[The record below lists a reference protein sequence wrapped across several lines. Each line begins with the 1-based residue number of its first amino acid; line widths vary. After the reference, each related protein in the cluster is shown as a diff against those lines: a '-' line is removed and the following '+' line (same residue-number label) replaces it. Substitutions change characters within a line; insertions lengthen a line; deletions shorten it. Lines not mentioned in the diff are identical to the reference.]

1 MNKRLLIIT
10 VLVMLVV
17 VGMIAGLFMG
27 SIQNALTLP
36 MMQMMGNGGDGGKG
50 GNSANGA
57 NTGGSKQGHAVAP
70 TVQAQKNPTAAK
82 NPTPGPN
89 ANQTAMQGQTPT
101 QGNLLAQDTFQRT
114 DQQFWGASSDGRQW
128 EGDANTSQFF
138 SIANAA
144 GRISNGQGSFNAV
157 LGDPIADAEVL
168 AGGSVNQ
175 FTGNTNFG
183 TVLRWT
189 DGDNWYKAL
198 LDGTHLN
205 ILKRVNGQST
215 TLESVPFITQADRV
229 YMLRFRA
236 IGAML
241 FARAWRV
248 DQTEPN
254 RWLVI
259 TSDSSLA
266 SGRVGLRVVVQPA
279 TIINVTS
286 FTAMSATL
294 NNDSTL

>member
-27 SIQNALTLP
+27 SIQKALTLP
-36 MMQMMGNGGDGGKG
+36 MMQMMGNGANG
-50 GNSANGA
+50 ANGA
-57 NTGGSKQGHAVAP
+57 NTNGNKHAVTPVA
-70 TVQAQKNPTAAK
+70 QGQKNPTAAK
-82 NPTPGPN
+82 NPTPSPN
-89 ANQTAMQGQTPT
+89 ANQAMQGQNITN

-114 DQQFWGASSDGRQW
+114 DQSLWGSSSDGRQW
-128 EGDANTSQFF
+128 EGDANTSPSF

-168 AGGSVNQ
+168 ASGSVNQ

-189 DGDNWYKAL
+189 DGNNWYKAL

-215 TLESVPFITQADRV
+215 TLESIHFTAQADRV

-254 RWLVI
+254 RWLAI
-259 TSDSSLA
+259 TSDNSLTT
-266 SGRVGLRVVVQPA
+266 GRVGLRVVIQPT

>member
-1 MNKRLLIIT
+1 MNKRVLIIT

-36 MMQMMGNGGDGGKG
+36 MMQMMGDGGNGGNG
-50 GNSANGA
+50 SNGA
-57 NTGGSKQGHAVAP
+57 TAAGNKQGHMVTP
-70 TVQAQKNPTAAK
+70 TAQGQKNPTTAK
-82 NPTPGPN
+82 KPTPSPN
-89 ANQTAMQGQTPT
+89 ANQTAMQGQTPN

-114 DQQFWGASSDGRQW
+114 DQQLWGASSDGRQW
-128 EGDANTSQFF
+128 EGDANTSQSF

-144 GRISNGQGSFNAV
+144 GRIANGQGSFNAV

-168 AGGSVNQ
+168 ASGSVSQ

-215 TLESVPFITQADRV
+215 TLESIPFITQADRV

-259 TSDSSLA
+259 TSDNSLTN
-266 SGRVGLRVVVQPA
+266 GRVGLRVVVQPT

>member
-10 VLVMLVV
+10 LLVMLVV
-17 VGMIAGLFMG
+17 GGMIAGLFMG
-27 SIQNALTLP
+27 SIQKALTLP
-36 MMQMMGNGGDGGKG
+36 MMQAMD
-50 GNSANGA
+50 NGA
-57 NTGGSKQGHAVAP
+57 TKQGQAANSTAP
-70 TVQAQKNPTAAK
+70 AAQRQKNPPAMK
-82 NPTPGPN
+82 NPTPNPN
-89 ANQTAMQGQTPT
+89 GNQNMQGQNAN
-101 QGNLLAQDTFQRT
+101 QGNLLAQDTFQRN
-114 DQQFWGASSDGRQW
+114 DQSLWGASSDGRQW
-128 EGDANTSQFF
+128 EGDANISQSF

-144 GRISNGQGSFNAV
+144 GRISNGQGSLNAV
-157 LGDPIADAEVL
+157 LGNPVADSEVL
-168 AGGSVNQ
+168 ASGSVNE

-189 DGDNWYKAL
+189 DGDNWYKVL

-215 TLESVPFITQADRV
+215 TLRSVHFVAQADRV

-236 IGAML
+236 VGAML

-259 TSDSSLA
+259 TSDNSLA
-266 SGRVGLRVVVQPA
+266 SGRVGLRVVVQP
-279 TIINVTS
+279 TTVINVTS
-286 FTAMSATL
+286 FTATSATL
-294 NNDSTL
+294 NNDAAL

>member
-17 VGMIAGLFMG
+17 AGMIAGLFMG

-36 MMQMMGNGGDGGKG
+36 MMQMMGNGGNG
-50 GNSANGA
+50 GNGA
-57 NTGGSKQGHAVAP
+57 TTAGNKQGHAVTP
-70 TVQAQKNPTAAK
+70 ITQGQKNPATAK
-82 NPTPGPN
+82 NPTPSPN
-89 ANQTAMQGQTPT
+89 AKQAAMQGQNTN

-114 DQQFWGASSDGRQW
+114 DQQLWGAASDGRQW
-128 EGDANTSQFF
+128 EGDANTSQSF
-138 SIANAA
+138 SISNAA

-168 AGGSVNQ
+168 ASGSVNQ

-215 TLESVPFITQADRV
+215 TLESVHFTTQADRV

-259 TSDSSLA
+259 TSDNSLA
-266 SGRVGLRVVVQPA
+266 NGRVGLRVVIQPT